1 MYNDKQP
8 TIKKSNTMSDSESK
22 NSAIAAKKEKGQTV
36 LSMTE
41 VNQLDT
47 NLNPLPDNDA
57 TVLLH
62 KSKAVEAQTDFDQT
76 RILTPDLDETV
87 LAGAT
92 SLQED
97 DKTEIIQPSGAETT
111 DFDATA
117 VLANDEA
124 TVLAGSTEAF
134 KPAPRPTFTPR
145 LGVGSTIN
153 DRFTLERLLGRGG
166 MGEVYLATDKR
177 KLEAQDKNPYIAMKV
192 LGENFKQHP
201 KAFIALQR
209 EARKTQELAHPNIV
223 TVYDFD
229 RQGESIY
236 LTMEALD
243 GKPLDEEIRND
254 ARAPSEAVDMI
265 TQCSRGLAYAHEKG
279 LVHSD
284 LKPGNLF
291 ICNDGKV
298 KLLDFG
304 IARAFKS
311 GKDLD
316 ENTEASQNTVFDAGD
331 LGALT
336 PAYAS
341 LEMINGEEPHL
352 ADDVYALGLIA
363 YELLTG
369 KHPFNKIMA
378 SKAQEQGLKP
388 ERIKSINK
396 QQWSAIERALCF
408 DREDRIQNAG
418 EFLEQFTA
426 KSKAP
431 LYAAAALILLAFI
444 AVGSINFFINPSI
457 GPDIPFEQL
466 PPAQQ
471 QAISAELENVTTA
484 LSFNDLSGAV
494 LHLNKAFELHPY
506 NREVLAQAEKI
517 VERSMPQLQKME
529 PAMRSKQASN
539 LLAYPAFTNNEDL
552 QQLKN

>member
-1 MYNDKQP
+1 MPHSEHQKPNTKTKDVEDK
-8 TIKKSNTMSDSESK
+8 
-22 NSAIAAKKEKGQTV
+22 TV

-41 VNQLDT
+41 VNALDT
-47 NLNPLPDNDA
+47 RLTPSSTDDA
-57 TVLLH
+57 TIIIA
-62 KSKAVEAQTDFDQT
+62 SKPDDGATTDFDQT
-76 RILTPDLDETV
+76 QAQHNVSDETV
-87 LAGAT
+87 LSGIT
-92 SLQED
+92 TLED
-97 DKTEIIQPSGAETT
+97 NDKTELISQSPAAEPGPNST
-111 DFDATA
+111 DFDAT
-117 VLANDEA
+117 VISSTQQA

-134 KPAPRPTFTPR
+134 TSAPRPTFTPK
-145 LGVGSTIN
+145 VGIGSIIN

-229 RQGESIY
+229 RQGESVY
-236 LTMEALD
+236 LTMEALE
-243 GKPLDEEIRND
+243 GKPLDEEIRGELRE
-254 ARAPSEAVDMI
+254 ASQAVDMI

-316 ENTEASQNTVFDAGD
+316 ENAQTSQDTLFDAGD

-369 KHPFNKIMA
+369 KHPFDKTMA

-388 ERIKSINK
+388 VRITSINS
-396 QQWSAIERALCF
+396 QQWKAIAGALSF
-408 DREDRIQNAG
+408 EREDRIQNAG

-431 LYAAAALILLAFI
+431 LYSLAALILVAFI
-444 AVGSINFFINPSI
+444 GVGSINFFISPSVSPEI
-457 GPDIPFEQL
+457 AFENLTL
-466 PPAQQ
+466 PQQ
-471 QAISAELENVTTA
+471 QAISKQLSSAKTA
-484 LSFNDLSGAV
+484 LSFNDLNGAIQ
-494 LHLNKAFELHPY
+494 HINKAFELHP
-506 NREVLAQAEKI
+506 NNPEIFDLANLAIKKTLPTLQA
-517 VERSMPQLQKME
+517 MQ
-529 PAMRSKQASN
+529 AADRSKQVK
-539 LLAYPAFTNNEDL
+539 LLLSYPAFSPNKTL
-552 QQLKN
+552 QSLQ